1 MKHFYF
7 ATIFMLFLAVQ
18 LSAQTSDSS
27 KNSSGINF
35 RQLSFSEALKA
46 AKEENKLLF
55 MDCYTTWCGPCK
67 MLSNVVFK
75 DSAFAAY
82 FNSRFVN
89 LKMDMEKGEGID
101 LKKRYEVRAFPT
113 LLFINAE
120 GQVVHRLVGASDA
133 KSLLKNVQLLMDSGG
148 LSSFDKKYE
157 SGQRDSTF
165 LRQYI
170 DILESSNNDAK
181 AQQVAVEL
189 LTSAQEKILQ
199 SDYYLSLFL
208 RYVKDVKSP
217 VFEFVV
223 QNKEQLCQQYPKQQ
237 FQLEN
242 KIFFDW
248 VNSANQYLQRNNDG
262 CKVDEAGLA
271 EYVKYMTK
279 HGVKEAQLIAEKV
292 QIQKD
297 VLTNDW
303 KSFSRR
309 GKKLFAKQNK
319 VGDNRT
325 LLYMAGVVNKS
336 CSDSK
341 VRQLTASWCERARK
355 DLLDAEEVAKKNLTK
370 GAVLAVSMVDYKGKL
385 QEVADHLRKPML

>member
-7 ATIFMLFLAVQ
+7 TTVLLLLFAVQ
-18 LSAQTSDSS
+18 LSAQTSNSS

-35 RQLSFSEALKA
+35 RELSFSEALKA

-55 MDCYTTWCGPCK
+55 VDCYTTWCGPCK

-75 DSAFAAY
+75 DSTFAAY

-101 LKKRYEVRAFPT
+101 LKKKYEVKAFPT

-120 GQVVHRLVGASDA
+120 GQVVHRLVGASEA
-133 KSLLKNVQLLMDSGG
+133 KVLLKNVQLLMDSGG

-165 LRQYI
+165 LGQYI
-170 DILESSNNDAK
+170 DILKSSNNDAK

-189 LTSAQEKILQ
+189 LNSVYKNILH
-199 SDYYLSLFL
+199 SNYYYYLFL
-208 RYVKDVKSP
+208 RYFNDVKSP
-217 VFEFVV
+217 VFQFVV
-223 QNKEQLCQQYPKQQ
+223 QNKEQLCQHYPGEK

-248 VNSANQYLQRNNDG
+248 VNAANQYLQRSNDG
-262 CKVDEAGLA
+262 CKVDEAGLK
-271 EYVKYMTK
+271 EYVRYMTK

-303 KSFSRR
+303 KSFSHR

-325 LLYMAGVVNKS
+325 LLHMAGIVNKS

-341 VRQLTASWCERARK
+341 VRQQTASWCESACK
-355 DLLDAEEVAKKNLTK
+355 DLLDAEEKAKKNLTK
-370 GAVLAVSMVDYKGKL
+370 GAILAISMIDYKANLK
-385 QEVADHLRKPML
+385 EVADKLRKPML

>member
-1 MKHFYF
+1 MRHFYF
-7 ATIFMLFLAVQ
+7 TTIFMLFLAVQ
-18 LSAQTSDSS
+18 LYAQTSDSS
-27 KNSSGINF
+27 KNTSGINF
-35 RQLSFSEALKA
+35 RELSFSEALKA

-55 MDCYTTWCGPCK
+55 VDCYTTWCGPCK

-120 GQVVHRLVGASDA
+120 GEVAYRLVGASDA
-133 KSLLKNVQLLMDSGG
+133 KSLLKNVQTLIDSGG

-165 LRQYI
+165 MGQYI
-170 DILESSNNDAK
+170 DILISTNNDAK

-189 LTSAQEKILQ
+189 LNSAYKNILH
-199 SDYYLSLFL
+199 SKYYYYLFL
-208 RYVKDVKSP
+208 RYYNDVKSS
-217 VFEFVV
+217 VFKFVV
-223 QNKEQLCQQYPKQQ
+223 QNKEQLCQQYPEEK

-242 KIFFDW
+242 KIYFSWLSF
-248 VNSANQYLQRNNDG
+248 AKQYLHKEGDS
-262 CKVDEAGLA
+262 CTVDESGLSD
-271 EYVKYMTK
+271 YVKYMTNN
-279 HGVKEAQLIAEKV
+279 GVKEAKLIGEKIL
-292 QIQKD
+292 IQRD
-297 VLTNDW
+297 ALTNDW
-303 KSFSRR
+303 KSFAIR

-325 LLYMAGVVNKS
+325 LLSMADIVYKS

-355 DLLDAEEVAKKNLTK
+355 DLIDAEEKAKKNLAK
-370 GAVLAVSMVDYKGKL
+370 GTILATPMVDYKGKF
-385 QEVADHLRKPML
+385 EAISADLRKPML